1 MPAPCRQASNRK
13 ETRTMKLRNK
23 FRTAALCL
31 TAAALAALPV
41 TASAATCRTASWWH
55 CSDDARPMLW
65 RYCNSYTCM
74 YAPSGFCSLPQTQT
88 PICGGAQQEEPQAGP
103 QDQQQNIQQNEQQN
117 QQGTQQNTGS
127 ASQVQEILALVNQER
142 AAFGLKALTLH
153 EGARSV
159 AQLKAEDMAENGYF
173 SHTSPTYGSAFDML
187 SERGIAYTSAGEN
200 IAAGQKTAAAV
211 MNSWMNSSG
220 HRANILNSQYTSLG
234 VGYAVSAGGKP
245 YWVQVF
251 LTERR

>member
-1 MPAPCRQASNRK
+1 
-13 ETRTMKLRNK
+13 MKLSKK
-23 FRTAALCL
+23 FRTAVLCF

-74 YAPSGFCSLPQTQT
+74 YDPSGSCSLPQTQT
-88 PICGGAQQEEPQAGP
+88 PACGSGAQQEEPQAGP
-103 QDQQQNIQQNEQQN
+103 QDQQQN
-117 QQGTQQNTGS
+117 TGS
-127 ASQVQEILALVNQER
+127 SSQAQEILALVNQER
-142 AAFGLKALTLH
+142 AASGLKALTLH
-153 EGARSV
+153 EGAQAV
-159 AQLKAEDMAENGYF
+159 ARLKAEDMAENGYF

-187 SERGIAYTSAGEN
+187 SARGIAYTSAGEN
-200 IAAGQKTAAAV
+200 IAAGQKTASSV

-220 HRANILNSQYTSLG
+220 HRANILGSQYTSMG
-234 VGYAVSAGGKP
+234 VGYAVSASGKP

-251 LTERR
+251 LAERG